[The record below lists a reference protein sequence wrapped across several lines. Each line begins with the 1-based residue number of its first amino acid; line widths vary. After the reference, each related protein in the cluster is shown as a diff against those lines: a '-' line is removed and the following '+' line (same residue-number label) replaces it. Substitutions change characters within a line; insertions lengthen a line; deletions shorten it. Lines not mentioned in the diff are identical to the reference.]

1 MAVKIKIVQTRKE
14 LKKFIRFANELYKEN
29 KYYTPILELDDL
41 NTFNPKNNPSLNHC
55 KYILYIA
62 YKDDVI
68 VGRICGIINEI
79 ANKHWNVKK
88 VRFGWFDFIDDYEV
102 SSTLLSAVAK
112 WGKEQGMEVMNG
124 PVGFTDFDHQGLLLE
139 GFEYI
144 APMASLY
151 NFPYYSKHYDKFGLS
166 KEADWIE
173 YQVSVPDQ
181 IPEKM
186 ERVAKIILNKNNLR
200 IDKIKNSREL
210 MKKYGYSYFDV
221 IDAAYQPLYN
231 FQPLTEEQKIY
242 YSKMYIPLL
251 NFDFITIVVNEKNKI
266 VGVGIGMPDIS
277 AALKKSQGRLFP
289 FGWYHLIKALKSK
302 HMEVFNLLL
311 IAVRPDYQN
320 KGINSLFFYDQIPYF
335 QKYGIKYAETT
346 AILENNTKNRAN
358 WEYFDYK
365 MHKLRRAY
373 IKTI

>member
-1 MAVKIKIVQTRKE
+1 MAISLKVVNTKRE
-14 LKKFIRFANELYKEN
+14 LKKFVRFANNLYKEN
-29 KYYTPILELDDL
+29 KYYTPILEFDDL
-41 NTFNPKNNPSLNHC
+41 NTFNPKKNTSLKHC
-55 KYILYIA
+55 KFIMYLA
-62 YKDDVI
+62 YKDGEI
-68 VGRICGIINEI
+68 VGRICGIINQI
-79 ANKHWNVKK
+79 ANEHWKNKK
-88 VRFGWFDFIDDYEV
+88 VRFGWFDFIDDFEV
-102 SSTLLSAVAK
+102 SSTLLNAVAE
-112 WGKEQGMEVMNG
+112 WGKSQGMEILNG

-139 GFEYI
+139 GFDYV

-151 NFPYYSKHYDKFGLS
+151 NFPYYSTHYENLGLT

-173 YQVSVPDQ
+173 YQVTVPTKV
-181 IPEKM
+181 PEKM
-186 ERVAKIILNKNNLR
+186 ERVAQMILSRNKLR
-200 IDKIKNSREL
+200 IDKVKNAKEI

-231 FQPLTEEQKIY
+231 FQPLTKEQKIY

-251 NFDFITIVVNEKNKI
+251 NFDFITIVVNEKEEI

-277 AALKKSQGRLFP
+277 YALKKCQGRLFP
-289 FGWYHLIKALKSK
+289 FGWYHILKALKAK
-302 HMEVFNLLL
+302 QMDVFNLLL

-320 KGINSLFFYDQIPYF
+320 KGVNSLLFYDQIPYF

-346 AILENNTKNRAN
+346 AILENNIKNRSN

-373 IKTI
+373 IKSI